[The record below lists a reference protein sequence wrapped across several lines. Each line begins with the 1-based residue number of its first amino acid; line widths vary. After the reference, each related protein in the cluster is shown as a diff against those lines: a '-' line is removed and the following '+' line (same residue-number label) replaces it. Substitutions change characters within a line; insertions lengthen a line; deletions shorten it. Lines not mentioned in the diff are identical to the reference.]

1 MTVARAKAVNSNQLS
16 LQLEPGLS
24 HRFRSLRRA
33 VADVVYRA
41 GLDRCAI
48 AADEGPGNFSKAL
61 ADRQKGDTTARRFD
75 LDALEAVMDETG
87 DYTPIYYLIDKY
99 LRDDQARRDEAI
111 NRLGQM
117 LPELTAML
125 KQAGLHK

>member
-1 MTVARAKAVNSNQLS
+1 MKVRTVDNTQQMS
-16 LQLEPGLS
+16 LQLEPGLAKKY
-24 HRFRSLRRA
+24 RSLRRA
-33 VADVVYRA
+33 TADVVYRS

-48 AADEGPGNFSKAL
+48 AADEGPGNFSKSL

-75 LDALEAVMDETG
+75 LDALEAVLDETR

-111 NRLGQM
+111 SRLGTM
-117 LPELTAML
+117 LPELTQLL
-125 KQAGLHK
+125 KLAGVA